1 MNQPVIE
8 DSATAGLCAAM
19 REALR
24 TAPAVSRGDPFPR
37 AWWQHLGAQ
46 AMLGVGF
53 GPDGSESRA
62 DWPAVAALA
71 GIIARETAHLGLAL
85 GWLMNEMLGRFVIGP
100 HVDNDGHRALLRMM
114 AGGRKIVALAISEP
128 QAGAHPKL
136 LRCAARRHDGQWLLE
151 GEKSFVSNGPAA
163 DAFVVLA
170 VTGVNEGRKRF
181 DAFVVDADSPGL
193 VRQATGHAAVLS
205 PLGHCGLV
213 LDGCLVPD
221 SRRLGTEGN
230 AFDLIAK
237 PLRTLEDTLLGGAMA
252 GVMQAELEALARWQR
267 GARPTPDTLRRLGA
281 LRLELMAI
289 DTLVSQ
295 SSRQLARQGPGEQLA
310 DLNAGLRILLQR
322 WQAACEAFAAQL
334 DDHETRLLD
343 IASDLRIVLGIARG
357 VGEARHLKT
366 GTGLVNTKEN
376 HEIPA

>member
-1 MNQPVIE
+1 
-8 DSATAGLCAAM
+8 
-19 REALR
+19 
-24 TAPAVSRGDPFPR
+24 
-37 AWWQHLGAQ
+37 
-46 AMLGVGF
+46 MLGVGF
-53 GPDGSESRA
+53 DPDGRETRA

-71 GIIARETAHLGLAL
+71 DIIARETAHLGLAL

-100 HVDNDGHRALLRMM
+100 HVGHDGHRALLRMM
-114 AGGRKIVALAISEP
+114 AAGHKIVALAISEP

-170 VTGVNEGRKRF
+170 VTGENEGRKRF
-181 DAFVVDADSPGL
+181 DAFIVGADTPGL
-193 VRQATGHAAVLS
+193 DRRPTGREAVLP

-213 LDGCLVPD
+213 LDGCLVPET
-221 SRRLGTEGN
+221 RRLGTEGK

-237 PLRTLEDTLLGGAMA
+237 PLRTLEDTLLGGAIVGA
-252 GVMQAELEALARWQR
+252 MQAELEALARWQR
-267 GARPTPDTLRRLGA
+267 GTRPTPDTLRRLGA
-281 LRLELMAI
+281 LRLELKAI
-289 DTLVSQ
+289 DTLVSEA
-295 SSRQLARQGPGEQLA
+295 SLQLACQGPGERLA

-322 WQAACEAFAAQL
+322 WQAGCEAFAAHL

-343 IASDLRIVLGIARG
+343 IASDLRIVLGIAHG
-357 VGEARHLKT
+357 VGEARHLKA
-366 GTGLVNTKEN
+366 GTGLLSTKEN

>member
-1 MNQPVIE
+1 MNQPDIE
-8 DSATAGLCAAM
+8 ESATARLCAAM
-19 REALR
+19 HEALR
-24 TAPAVSRGDPFPR
+24 SAPAVSRGDAFPR

-53 GPDGSESRA
+53 DPDGGEPRA

-100 HVDNDGHRALLRMM
+100 HVGNDGHRALLRMM
-114 AGGRKIVALAISEP
+114 ARGRKIVALAISEP

-151 GEKSFVSNGPAA
+151 GEKAFVSNGPAA

-170 VTGVNEGRKRF
+170 VTDEDAGRKRF
-181 DAFVVDADSPGL
+181 DAFVIDADSPGL
-193 VRQATGHAAVLS
+193 VRRPTGRDAVLP
-205 PLGHCGLV
+205 PLGHCSLV

-221 SRRLGTEGN
+221 SRRLGTEGK
-230 AFDLIAK
+230 AFELIAK
-237 PLRTLEDTLLGGAMA
+237 PLRTLEDTLLGGAMTGA
-252 GVMQAELEALARWQR
+252 MQAELEALARWQR
-267 GARPTPDTLRRLGA
+267 CAGPTPDTLKRLGA

-289 DTLVSQ
+289 DTLVAQ
-295 SSRQLARQGPGEQLA
+295 SSRQLAGHGPGEELA
-310 DLNAGLRILLQR
+310 DLNAGLRIVLQR
-322 WQAACEAFAAQL
+322 WQAAFEAFAAQL

-343 IASDLRIVLGIARG
+343 IASDLRTVLGIARG
-357 VGEARHLKT
+357 VGEARHLKA
-366 GTGLVNTKEN
+366 GTGLVSTKEN

>member
-1 MNQPVIE
+1 MNQPDIG
-8 DSATAGLCAAM
+8 DGAAARLGAAM
-19 REALR
+19 RKALR
-24 TAPAVSRGDPFPR
+24 SAPAMSRGDPFPR
-37 AWWQHLGAQ
+37 AWWQHLAAQ

-53 GPDGSESRA
+53 DADGREPRA

-100 HVDNDGHRALLRMM
+100 HVGHDGPRALLRMM
-114 AGGRKIVALAISEP
+114 AAGGKIVALAISEP

-136 LRCAARRHDGQWLLE
+136 LRCTARRHDGQWLLE

-163 DAFVVLA
+163 DVFVVLA
-170 VTGVNEGRKRF
+170 VTAENDGRNCF
-181 DAFVVDADSPGL
+181 DAFVIDADSPGL
-193 VRQATGHAAVLS
+193 VRRPTGREAVLP

-213 LDGCLVPD
+213 LDGCRVPD
-221 SRRLGTEGN
+221 SRRLGTEGK
-230 AFDLIAK
+230 AFELIAK

-252 GVMQAELEALARWQR
+252 GAMQAELEALARWQR
-267 GARPTPDTLRRLGA
+267 GARPTPDTLRRLGT

-295 SSRQLARQGPGEQLA
+295 SSRQLARQGPGEPLA

-322 WQAACEAFAAQL
+322 WQAGFEAFAAEL

-343 IASDLRIVLGIARG
+343 IASDLRTVLGIARG
-357 VGEARHLKT
+357 LGEARHLKA
-366 GTGLVNTKEN
+366 GTGLVSTKEN

>member
-1 MNQPVIE
+1 MNQPDI
-8 DSATAGLCAAM
+8 DGDATAGLRLAM

-24 TAPAVSRGDPFPR
+24 SAPVVARGDPFPR
-37 AWWQHLGAQ
+37 AWWQHLGARS
-46 AMLGVGF
+46 MLGVGF
-53 GPDGSESRA
+53 DPDGREPRA

-71 GIIARETAHLGLAL
+71 GIIAHETAQLGLAL
-85 GWLMNEMLGRFVIGP
+85 GWLMNEMLGRFVICP
-100 HVDNDGHRALLRMM
+100 HVRHDSHRALLRRM
-114 AGGRKIVALAISEP
+114 AAGRKIVALAISEP

-151 GEKSFVSNGPAA
+151 GEKAFVSNGPAA
-163 DAFVVLA
+163 DSFVVLA
-170 VTGVNEGRKRF
+170 VTGEDAGRKRF
-181 DAFVVDADSPGL
+181 DAFIVDADNPGMA
-193 VRQATGHAAVLS
+193 RRPTGRDAVLL

-221 SRRLGTEGN
+221 ARRLSTDGK

-237 PLRTLEDTLLGGAMA
+237 PLRTLEDTLLGSAMA
-252 GVMQAELEALARWQR
+252 GAMLAELEALARWQR
-267 GARPTPDTLRRLGA
+267 GTRPTPDTLRRLGA

-289 DTLVSQ
+289 DTLVAQ
-295 SSRQLARQGPGEQLA
+295 SSRQLDRQGPGEQQA

-322 WQAACEAFAAQL
+322 WQAGCEAFAAQL

-343 IASDLRIVLGIARG
+343 IAGDLRIVLGIARG
-357 VGEARHLKT
+357 VGEARHLKA
-366 GTGLVNTKEN
+366 GTGLVSTKEN

>member
-8 DSATAGLCAAM
+8 DGATARLSAAM

-24 TAPAVSRGDPFPR
+24 SAPAVPRSDPFPC
-37 AWWQHLGAQ
+37 AWWQHLAARG
-46 AMLGVGF
+46 MLGVGF
-53 GPDGSESRA
+53 DADGREARA

-71 GIIARETAHLGLAL
+71 GIVARETAHLGLAL

-100 HVDNDGHRALLRMM
+100 HVGNDEHPALLRMM
-114 AGGRKIVALAISEP
+114 SGGRKIVALAISEP

-151 GEKSFVSNGPAA
+151 GEKSYVSNGPAA

-170 VTGVNEGRKRF
+170 VTGEDAGRKRF
-181 DAFVVDADSPGL
+181 DAFIVDADTPGL
-193 VRQATGHAAVLS
+193 VRRPSGPDAVLP
-205 PLGHCGLV
+205 PLGHCGLA

-221 SRRLGTEGN
+221 SRRLGTEGT
-230 AFDLIAK
+230 AFDRIAK
-237 PLRTLEDTLLGGAMA
+237 PLRILEDTLLGGAMA
-252 GVMQAELEALARWQR
+252 GAMRAELEALARWQR

-295 SSRQLARQGPGEQLA
+295 SSRQLARHGPCEPLG

-322 WQAACEAFAAQL
+322 WQAGCEAFAAQL

-357 VGEARHLKT
+357 AGEARHLKA
-366 GTGLVNTKEN
+366 GTGLVSSKEN
-376 HEIPA
+376 DEIPA

>member
-1 MNQPVIE
+1 
-8 DSATAGLCAAM
+8 
-19 REALR
+19 
-24 TAPAVSRGDPFPR
+24 
-37 AWWQHLGAQ
+37 
-46 AMLGVGF
+46 MLGVGF
-53 GPDGSESRA
+53 DPDGGEPRA

-100 HVDNDGHRALLRMM
+100 HVGNDGHRALLRMM
-114 AGGRKIVALAISEP
+114 AAGRKIVALAISEP

-163 DAFVVLA
+163 DVFVVLA
-170 VTGVNEGRKRF
+170 VTGEDAGRKRF
-181 DAFVVDADSPGL
+181 DAFIVDADTPGL
-193 VRQATGHAAVLS
+193 VRRPTGRDAVLP

-221 SRRLGTEGN
+221 ARRLGTDGK

-237 PLRTLEDTLLGGAMA
+237 PLRTLEDTLLGSAMVGA
-252 GVMQAELEALARWQR
+252 MQAELEALARWQR
-267 GARPTPDTLRRLGA
+267 GASPTPDTLRRLGA

-295 SSRQLARQGPGEQLA
+295 SSRQLARQGPGRTAGRSQRRPAHPAAALA
-310 DLNAGLRILLQR
+310 GRFRSLCRPARRSRNAAARHRQR
-322 WQAACEAFAAQL
+322 SAHRARHC
-334 DDHETRLLD
+334 
-343 IASDLRIVLGIARG
+343 ARG
-357 VGEARHLKT
+357 RRSTPSEGRHRPGQYQGK
-366 GTGLVNTKEN
+366 
-376 HEIPA
+376 P